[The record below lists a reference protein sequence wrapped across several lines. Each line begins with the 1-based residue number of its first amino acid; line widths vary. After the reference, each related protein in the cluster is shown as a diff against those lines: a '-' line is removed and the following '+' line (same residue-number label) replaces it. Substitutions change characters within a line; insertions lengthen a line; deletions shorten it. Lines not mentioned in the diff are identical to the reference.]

1 MEVKSVHALSFVISR
16 VIKQGMKLWITGPVI
31 FFPDS
36 RKFIHSPPTLID
48 SINSLWIT
56 GINLGNRLNLR
67 LLLPVNLFVIA
78 ALAGYRLFH
87 ALSSTTIYNNLNR

>member
-1 MEVKSVHALSFVISR
+1 
-16 VIKQGMKLWITGPVI
+16 
-31 FFPDS
+31 
-36 RKFIHSPPTLID
+36 LID

-56 GINLGNRLNLR
+56 GINFWNRLNLR